1 MDNWDPFA
9 KRVKDRFDALYAS
22 EGVRHAT
29 STYSYPSWKDF
40 FPRAPGI
47 EEIRAYDAEAIRCT
61 AATYERAMIVLDATC
76 KAARSR
82 GFDISMGWRCT
93 RIDLSRDGAASSLRI
108 VEPSFRANTSLL
120 SEAERRSISGV
131 GTIGTGWLELL
142 INEHSDARL
151 HFKEK
156 SSTADLIERLPEVM
170 SKLETS
176 HAVMVAFWEKRRR
189 SDLAVQAARVESQ
202 KADREL
208 AAERTRRDKL
218 IENAQKWH
226 AARVVR
232 EYVAAMQKNV
242 SPENLDAQA
251 EFNRWRQW
259 ALGIANNLESH
270 AQFVPLSGDGGAG
283 A

>member
-1 MDNWDPFA
+1 M
-9 KRVKDRFDALYAS
+9 L
-22 EGVRHAT
+22 
-29 STYSYPSWKDF
+29 
-40 FPRAPGI
+40 I
-47 EEIRAYDAEAIRCT
+47 
-61 AATYERAMIVLDATC
+61 LDATC

-93 RIDLSRDGAASSLRI
+93 RIDLSRDGAASGLRI

-120 SEAERRSISGV
+120 SEAERRSISGA

-142 INEHSDARL
+142 LNEHSDARL
-151 HFKEK
+151 QFKEK
-156 SSTADLIERLPEVM
+156 SSIAGLIERLPEVM

-189 SDLAVQAARVESQ
+189 TDLAFEAAHVERQ
-202 KADREL
+202 QADREL
-208 AAERTRRDKL
+208 AAERARRDKL

-232 EYVAAMQKNV
+232 EYVAAMEANV
-242 SPENLDAQA
+242 SPKNLAAHA
-251 EFNRWRQW
+251 EYNRWRDW
-259 ALGIANNLESH
+259 ALGIANNLELR
-270 AQFVPLSGDGGAG
+270 AQFVPQSGDDGAR